1 MRQVV
6 LYIKDKN
13 NVYQQA
19 EMFSDETI
27 SITSKIQDV
36 KEPEK
41 IFTDF
46 TQSFN
51 IPASKENNK
60 ILQHWYNANV
70 QDGFDYRIKK
80 DAILE
85 VDYTPFKRGKIQLK
99 KVVLK
104 NGVPFS
110 YSIVFYG
117 NTVNLKDLMKDD
129 ELQQLDYLDN
139 YNHTYNAGNVY
150 LGFQQGLSLNSTNY
164 SIIYPLITHTKR
176 LYFDSES
183 YTKSGTTTSQD
194 SSKLID
200 NTANFTGV
208 EIGYYVI
215 NTTNNTSALVT
226 QYVSSS
232 QLALSEDIFDSGESY
247 QIYEKIQYDGNLYYD
262 NTQFKRGLSYVDLKP
277 AILCSE
283 IIEAI
288 ENKYSIDFVG
298 DFFTSDAFSNL
309 YMWLHRNKGGITTE
323 GSQSVIV
330 GDFNYSSGSQS
341 TFDVGDTNWEFNIVG
356 EEREEYEFSLAIDV
370 KTGYTDVKYSV
381 KAYDSVSDTILAEFR
396 DVTDD
401 QTLTWYI
408 RPVEAIP
415 VTDYNITWTVTAEST
430 LYFTPTLTLYYKE
443 WENPSGSPTT
453 SLSAVYVT
461 SPAEINTLDQI
472 IVKEHMP
479 KMKVIDFLTGI
490 FKMFN
495 LTAYYIDDYA
505 DANFGKVRVET
516 LDDFYQDASENIS
529 GGSYNITKYVDVTE
543 SVIEAPVTYKTIEF
557 KYKEPKT
564 LIAQEHK
571 EQFNDTFGD
580 EKFTLSSIDSGE
592 TYEVELPFEHMKYER
607 LFDDNNGNITEIL
620 WGYAADGKF
629 DSDIDEYPAKGN
641 YDPVLTNPLLF
652 YGIRELMA
660 GSTQYINWID
670 VDNVPNYPPNN
681 VTRYWRPSNTNTS
694 GESQILY
701 NYNNSYSGNVN
712 IFPEYTINFDNEVDE
727 WTLTD
732 YNGNTNSLF
741 RNFYSNYIRDLF
753 DKRKKIHKLT
763 AHLSQEILINHRLND
778 KLIINDEEYIINQIQ
793 TNFMSEK
800 SKLELLNVLPPT
812 YYEIQLRYDFSGSS
826 CSSGTLVT
834 VYSDVPTITFGSET
848 VGKIY
853 SNKSL
858 TIYAPN
864 GKYSNGTNYDNWYA
878 DGNTPTAPSIRTQG
892 WWESEYDESV
902 TYPLTCTGGG

>member
-6 LYIKDKN
+6 LYIKDKD

-139 YNHTYNAGNVY
+139 YNHDYNAGNVY

-176 LYFDSES
+176 LYFDSEDHI
-183 YTKSGTTTSQD
+183 KSGSVNGSVD
-194 SSKLID
+194 SSKLIIATGTP
-200 NTANFTGV
+200 TADRFTTAPAV
-208 EIGYYVI
+208 EAGDYVI
-215 NTTNNTSALVT
+215 NTSKDLAAIVT
-226 QYVSSS
+226 MVEGPYQI
-232 QLALSEDIFDSGESY
+232 ALSEDIFEYNDNYE
-247 QIYEKIQYDGNLYYD
+247 IYKKIQYDGNLYYD
-262 NTQFKRGLSYVDLKP
+262 NSQSKRGLSYVDLKP

-288 ENKYSIDFVG
+288 EDKYSIDFIG

-323 GSQSVIV
+323 GSQSVII
-330 GDFNYSSGSQS
+330 GDFVKSSGD
-341 TFDVGDTNWEFNIVG
+341 TYFDVGDTNWEFNIVG
-356 EEREEYEFSLAIDV
+356 EEREEYEFSLAINV
-370 KTGYTDVKYSV
+370 KTGYTDVKYSI
-381 KAYDSVSDTILAEFR
+381 KAYDSISDTILAEFR

-430 LYFTPTLTLYYKE
+430 LYFTPTLTLNYKE
-443 WENPSGSPTT
+443 YENGPNTTPTT

-495 LTAYYIDDYA
+495 LTAYY
-505 DANFGKVRVET
+505 
-516 LDDFYQDASENIS
+516 
-529 GGSYNITKYVDVTE
+529 
-543 SVIEAPVTYKTIEF
+543 
-557 KYKEPKT
+557 
-564 LIAQEHK
+564 
-571 EQFNDTFGD
+571 
-580 EKFTLSSIDSGE
+580 KF
-592 TYEVELPFEHMKYER
+592 
-607 LFDDNNGNITEIL
+607 
-620 WGYAADGKF
+620 
-629 DSDIDEYPAKGN
+629 
-641 YDPVLTNPLLF
+641 
-652 YGIRELMA
+652 
-660 GSTQYINWID
+660 
-670 VDNVPNYPPNN
+670 
-681 VTRYWRPSNTNTS
+681 
-694 GESQILY
+694 
-701 NYNNSYSGNVN
+701 
-712 IFPEYTINFDNEVDE
+712 
-727 WTLTD
+727 
-732 YNGNTNSLF
+732 
-741 RNFYSNYIRDLF
+741 
-753 DKRKKIHKLT
+753 
-763 AHLSQEILINHRLND
+763 
-778 KLIINDEEYIINQIQ
+778 
-793 TNFMSEK
+793 
-800 SKLELLNVLPPT
+800 
-812 YYEIQLRYDFSGSS
+812 
-826 CSSGTLVT
+826 
-834 VYSDVPTITFGSET
+834 
-848 VGKIY
+848 
-853 SNKSL
+853 
-858 TIYAPN
+858 
-864 GKYSNGTNYDNWYA
+864 
-878 DGNTPTAPSIRTQG
+878 
-892 WWESEYDESV
+892 
-902 TYPLTCTGGG
+902 